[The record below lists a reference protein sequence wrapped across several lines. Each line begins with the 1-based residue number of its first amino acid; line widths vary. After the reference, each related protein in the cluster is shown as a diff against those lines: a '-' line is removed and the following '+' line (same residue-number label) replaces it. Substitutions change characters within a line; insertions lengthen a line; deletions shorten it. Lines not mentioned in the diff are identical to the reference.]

1 MCVESKTD
9 LGRVRLFFL
18 FSVGH
23 PGPTRTVPLR
33 PRPESIRRRR
43 VPAFQPLPRSNEANL
58 TPETRCV
65 KRATIFDVSPPLLL
79 TEM

>member
-1 MCVESKTD
+1 MCVPIKTD
-9 LGRVRLFFL
+9 FGRARLPFL

-33 PRPESIRRRR
+33 PRPESIRRQR

-65 KRATIFDVSPPLLL
+65 KRATIFDLTPQLLL